1 MNKILFRS
9 SQEQI
14 QDFIQRHSNFYQN
27 YFSIIHN
34 ANYNN
39 TKNYNKNE
47 KSGFDISLI
56 TQLTKREEQA
66 LSKAS
71 AALGKDFKR
80 ICKKYDTK
88 IASFQSSSS
97 FKL

>member
-1 MNKILFRS
+1 MN
-9 SQEQI
+9 
-14 QDFIQRHSNFYQN
+14 HNNFYEQ
-27 YFSIIHN
+27 YFGVIQS

-39 TKNYNKNE
+39 TKSYNKNE
-47 KSGFDISLI
+47 KSAFDISLI
-56 TQLTKREEQA
+56 TQLTKKEDQA

-88 IASFQSSSS
+88 IASFQNSSS
-97 FKL
+97 FKLE